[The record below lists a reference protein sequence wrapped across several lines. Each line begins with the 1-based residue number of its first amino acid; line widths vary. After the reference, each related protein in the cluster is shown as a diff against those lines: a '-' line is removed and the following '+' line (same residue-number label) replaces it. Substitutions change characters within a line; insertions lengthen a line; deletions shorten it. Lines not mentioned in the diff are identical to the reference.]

1 MKNFVEDELAKEFKS
16 WDLPFV
22 ENERKVDNGKTN
34 AMNRSSD
41 WKWEPPE
48 EEEEI
53 KPPTA
58 EEIEEIRKAA
68 YEDGFAQGKEDGH
81 AKGLEEG
88 QTQGFEQGQKQ
99 GYEKGL
105 EEGLNEGRDIIQQQL
120 EQWQTLINSV
130 QLPLSLVEQEL
141 EKELLQLSV
150 SLARSVIKAETKIN
164 ENIIFQALE
173 SGLKVLPINE
183 KNYQILLHPEDHKLV
198 KQHFSEDDISRHNWT
213 LVESVSTT
221 QGGCEIITDN
231 NAVDLSLERRV
242 RDVIDT
248 FLMEQGLPNT
258 EPQQH
263 L

>member
-1 MKNFVEDELAKEFKS
+1 MTDFVEGELAKEFKS

-22 ENERKVDNGKTN
+22 ESERKVDDGKTN

-58 EEIEEIRKAA
+58 EEIEAIRKAA
-68 YEDGFAQGKEDGH
+68 YEDGFAQGKEDGYE
-81 AKGLEEG
+81 KGLEEG
-88 QTQGFEQGQKQ
+88 QALGLEKGHKE

-105 EEGLNEGRDIIQQQL
+105 EEGLTEGREIIQQQM
-120 EQWQTLINSV
+120 EQWQALINSI
-130 QLPLSLVEQEL
+130 QSPLSLVEQEL

-150 SLARSVIKAETKIN
+150 SLARSVIKTETKMN

-183 KNYQILLHPEDHKLV
+183 KSYQLLLHPDDHKLV
-198 KQHFSEDDISRHNWT
+198 KQHFSEDDIERHNWV

-258 EPQQH
+258 VPQH
-263 L
+263 NL